1 MSVLCVARYLLVAA
15 LPMFGQTPV
24 KSDSIL
30 SYSRIADG
38 VDFQTRRGVLSVR
51 FSSEAMIHVLFRPG
65 NGSQHPQPW
74 ITRNDWPPVR
84 FTLAEDAEHNII
96 LATRELRVIA
106 ERDSSALVF
115 EDGGGRVL
123 LRASGSPA
131 PRELEAA
138 STEGEEFF
146 RGSAYFDLTADEAL
160 YGPGQHQ
167 SGLLNQR
174 GTDLLLMQDN
184 TNITV
189 PFLLS
194 SRGYGLLWNSASCSP
209 AGELAVPLSCKACW
223 CVSSVATLC
232 TV

>member
-123 LRASGSPA
+123 LREVRFACTAGARGGQYGRRGILS
-131 PRELEAA
+131 RQRL
-138 STEGEEFF
+138 F
-146 RGSAYFDLTADEAL
+146 RSDGRRSSLRAGATPERTAESARHRLAVDA
-160 YGPGQHQ
+160 GQH
-167 SGLLNQR
+167 
-174 GTDLLLMQDN
+174 
-184 TNITV
+184 
-189 PFLLS
+189 
-194 SRGYGLLWNSASCSP
+194 
-209 AGELAVPLSCKACW
+209 
-223 CVSSVATLC
+223 
-232 TV
+232 